1 VTPERAILLMLL
13 AAAFVFTLMGL
24 VNGEV
29 RGLLLFW
36 LGIAIGILAGA
47 VAESEHS

>member
-1 VTPERAILLMLL
+1 MILLLL
-13 AAAFVFTLMGL
+13 SAAAFVFTLIGL
-24 VNGEV
+24 VNGEA

-36 LGIAIGILAGA
+36 LGILIGILAGA